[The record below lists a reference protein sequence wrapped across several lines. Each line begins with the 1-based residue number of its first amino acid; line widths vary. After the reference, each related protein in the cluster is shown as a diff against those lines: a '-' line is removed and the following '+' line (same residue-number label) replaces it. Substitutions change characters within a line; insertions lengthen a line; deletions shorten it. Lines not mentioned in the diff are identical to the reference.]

1 MTIVSG
7 ETWEK
12 NCFWSGQEFFGEYRY
27 ATNEELIGKFDITIV
42 VFLFVEQK
50 KEFGPKDSREYR
62 IFVHLKQS
70 ALCKN

>member
-7 ETWEK
+7 VIWEK

-50 KEFGPKDSREYR
+50 KEFLDQKTQGSTEYL
-62 IFVHLKQS
+62 FL
-70 ALCKN
+70 